1 MDKSALFLSDD
12 KKATIRAWF
21 DTFQAKSPVP
31 TESRSVET
39 SFGQTHA
46 LVAGPQDAP
55 PLVVLHGA
63 IASSAHALPE
73 LGPLLQ
79 TRRIYALDVIGQSV
93 MSEDRRL
100 ELSDDSYGQ
109 WLVEATSALGLESFD
124 LYGVSWGGF
133 VGHKA
138 ARFAPERVTRLVL
151 LVPAGFV
158 AGNVWAGMRD
168 AAWPMLRFRLFPSS
182 KNLASVVKGQFTT
195 IDADWTAYFG
205 DALRCYRFAMRM
217 PPLAKDG
224 DFSSVK
230 CPVLVFGAENDLSF
244 PGAPLLKRVCELM
257 PHAEVELLK
266 GSKHCPPFT
275 DEFRSQMAARIERFL
290 RDN

>member
-1 MDKSALFLSDD
+1 MGNSVLFHSDN

-21 DTFQAKSPVP
+21 DTFHAKSPVP
-31 TESRSVET
+31 TESQSVET

-46 LVAGPQDAP
+46 LVAGPENGS

-63 IASSAHALPE
+63 IASSAHAMPE

-79 TRRIYALDVIGQSV
+79 TRRIYALDVMGQSV

-100 ELSDDSYGQ
+100 NLNDDSYGH
-109 WLVEATSALGLESFD
+109 WLMEATSALGVERFD

-133 VGHKA
+133 VAHKA

-151 LVPAGFV
+151 LVPAGLV
-158 AGNVWAGMRD
+158 AGNVWAGMREF
-168 AAWPMLRFRLFPSS
+168 AWPMLRFRLFPSS
-182 KNLASVVKGQFTT
+182 KNLSSVVKAQFTT
-195 IDADWTAYFG
+195 LDTDWTAYFG
-205 DALRCYRFAMRM
+205 DALRCYRFDMRI
-217 PPLAKDG
+217 PPLAEDG
-224 DFSSVK
+224 DFSAVK

-244 PGAPLLKRVCELM
+244 PGSPLLKRVCELM
-257 PHAEVELLK
+257 PHAEVQLLK

-275 DEFRSQMAARIERFL
+275 DEFRSQMATRIEEFL
-290 RDN
+290 RGS